1 MNSLKII
8 EEPTTL
14 VDLAEK
20 SLLKY
25 IKEQNLKPGD
35 KLLYEDELA
44 EKLGVGR
51 NVVREAL
58 SRLRSLGILDTRKR
72 RGIVLQE
79 PDIRKNLEK
88 LINPQMFSLDTIINL
103 LELRYTLE
111 IGIIPTLLDRLTL
124 QDIDNLEDIIQNETY
139 RDDVRIVIND
149 ELLFHTRMYEIIGN
163 QTILD
168 LQKLLVPIFRFVDD
182 NYHEFEIF
190 NKKIREKNIKASHK
204 DIVKC
209 LKKKDKNEYEDAI
222 KRHLMPYYLYIKEY
236 RNNQKQ
242 LIINGI

>member
-1 MNSLKII
+1 MDSLKIKD
-8 EEPTTL
+8 EPTTL

-25 IKEQNLKPGD
+25 IKKQNLKPGD
-35 KLLYEDELA
+35 KLLHEDELA

-58 SRLRSLGILDTRKR
+58 SRLRFLGILDTRKR

-88 LINPQMFSLDTIINL
+88 LINPQMLSLDTIINL

-111 IGIIPTLLDRLTL
+111 IGIIPTLLDRVTS
-124 QDIDNLEDIIQNETY
+124 QDVIDLEDILLNETY
-139 RDDVRIVIND
+139 REDVRVAIND

-168 LQKLLVPIFRFVDD
+168 LQQLLVPMYRFVDE

-204 DIVKC
+204 DIVEC
-209 LKKKDKNEYEDAI
+209 LKKKDKDEYEDVI

-236 RNNQKQ
+236 RNNQTQ
-242 LIINGI
+242 LIINNI